1 MKRFEN
7 MTKANSVDPEKVRFY
22 AEDDMGQYW
31 IDVNIKTR
39 RYVDGTFDVGTL
51 NVFLAGT
58 NVGKSLMI
66 IDAEV

>member
-7 MTKANSVDPEKVRFY
+7 MTKANSVDPDKVRFY

-31 IDVNIKTR
+31 IDINIKTR
-39 RYVDGTFDVGTL
+39 RYVDGTFDVGTAPQAMML
-51 NVFLAGT
+51 VQALE
-58 NVGKSLMI
+58 I